1 MNDAARQEPMI
12 RVLSPIEAQRAV
24 EQARSL
30 YQRTLSIWVC
40 DLLALR
46 KAGLDTPGWITTAP
60 GSRWI
65 EAA

>member
-1 MNDAARQEPMI
+1 MNDATRQEPMI
-12 RVLSPIEAQRAV
+12 RMLSPAEAQRAV

-46 KAGLDTPGWITTAP
+46 KAGLDTPGWITAAP
-60 GSRWI
+60 DSRGSV
-65 EAA
+65 AA

>member
-1 MNDAARQEPMI
+1 MNDAARQESTI
-12 RVLSPIEAQRAV
+12 RVLSPAEAQRVV

-46 KAGLDTPGWITTAP
+46 KAGLDTPVWIATAP
-60 GSRWI
+60 DSQGSI
-65 EAA
+65 AA